1 MAQTPVSPSTADEG
15 PCARRALTRRAF
27 AGFSAAVLAGLAA
40 VPARAEASS
49 LRDLGS
55 YVQELL
61 KSSGESASAPAAQ
74 PAAVPAGRPS
84 LLQSIS
90 GKSYEPVAAAVTPY
104 TVADDFSDVIN
115 MDSFYFNDLQL
126 DRLRGNGFLVMRET
140 GREFFE
146 VYEQNR
152 YSLVPNFVTV
162 DSMTH
167 TYHLYFAFL
176 LRTTERDY
184 LAQMMRNLTG
194 LLLRA
199 SEAQLEVLRGSDWE
213 AAARRNV
220 GFLSVASQLMGT
232 GDPVPGD
239 VQAEVQ
245 AEVDLVRGA
254 GGLAVSPL
262 FGGDEDYSQY
272 APRGYYEGNPD
283 LEAYFR
289 AMMWYGRRNF
299 LQKDETLDRGALLLT
314 LALAQDPEALD
325 LWSAVYTV
333 TSFFAGASDDNGY
346 YEYRAL
352 LDQAYGGVPRVQ
364 DLAENTAA
372 WDVYHELTAELPAP
386 RINSIPVVDVGT
398 EADHLDE
405 GRGFRL
411 MGQRFSL
418 DESIF
423 TRLTYNRVGENPEGG
438 KRLLPNG
445 LDVPAAFGSDAALGL
460 LEDMGATAYAGYPEH
475 LEALRAEVAEA
486 PAETW
491 LTSLYS
497 QWLLML
503 RPLTAA
509 HGEGYPPF
517 MQSDAWARKDLQSF
531 LGSYAELKH
540 DTILY
545 AKQMMAEGG
554 GGGLDPRDDRGYVE
568 PEPELFARLASLVEA
583 TIAGL
588 SGYGLLGEADAQNL
602 GILRELAARLEAI
615 ARKELV
621 NELPTDEEFE
631 LIRSFGVQIEHFWQ
645 EVHKNDVAEGEY
657 LTTFEFP
664 SAIVADVASDP
675 NGQVLEVGT
684 GEVSTIY
691 AVVPVDG
698 VLRLASGSVY
708 SYYEFPWPMSDRLTD
723 SAWLRLLGMDNMDRE
738 TFGTPQV
745 APVSWTDDF
754 SLCWRDF
761 Y

>member
-104 TVADDFSDVIN
+104 TVADDFSNVIN
-115 MDSFYFNDLQL
+115 MDSFYFNDLQLDRLRGNGFLVMRETGREFFEVYEQNRYSLVPNFVTVDSMTHTYDLQL

-272 APRGYYEGNPD
+272 APRGSGRGRPG
-283 LEAYFR
+283 AG
-289 AMMWYGRRNF
+289 GRRPRRVSTF
-299 LQKDETLDRGALLLT
+299 WRRRGLQ
-314 LALAQDPEALD
+314 
-325 LWSAVYTV
+325 
-333 TSFFAGASDDNGY
+333 
-346 YEYRAL
+346 
-352 LDQAYGGVPRVQ
+352 
-364 DLAENTAA
+364 
-372 WDVYHELTAELPAP
+372 
-386 RINSIPVVDVGT
+386 PVC
-398 EADHLDE
+398 
-405 GRGFRL
+405 
-411 MGQRFSL
+411 
-418 DESIF
+418 
-423 TRLTYNRVGENPEGG
+423 
-438 KRLLPNG
+438 
-445 LDVPAAFGSDAALGL
+445 
-460 LEDMGATAYAGYPEH
+460 
-475 LEALRAEVAEA
+475 
-486 PAETW
+486 
-491 LTSLYS
+491 
-497 QWLLML
+497 
-503 RPLTAA
+503 
-509 HGEGYPPF
+509 
-517 MQSDAWARKDLQSF
+517 
-531 LGSYAELKH
+531 
-540 DTILY
+540 
-545 AKQMMAEGG
+545 
-554 GGGLDPRDDRGYVE
+554 
-568 PEPELFARLASLVEA
+568 
-583 TIAGL
+583 
-588 SGYGLLGEADAQNL
+588 
-602 GILRELAARLEAI
+602 AARLL
-615 ARKELV
+615 R
-621 NELPTDEEFE
+621 
-631 LIRSFGVQIEHFWQ
+631 
-645 EVHKNDVAEGEY
+645 
-657 LTTFEFP
+657 
-664 SAIVADVASDP
+664 
-675 NGQVLEVGT
+675 GQ
-684 GEVSTIY
+684 
-691 AVVPVDG
+691 P
-698 VLRLASGSVY
+698 R
-708 SYYEFPWPMSDRLTD
+708 P
-723 SAWLRLLGMDNMDRE
+723 
-738 TFGTPQV
+738 
-745 APVSWTDDF
+745 
-754 SLCWRDF
+754 
-761 Y
+761 

>member
-1 MAQTPVSPSTADEG
+1 
-15 PCARRALTRRAF
+15 
-27 AGFSAAVLAGLAA
+27 
-40 VPARAEASS
+40 
-49 LRDLGS
+49 
-55 YVQELL
+55 
-61 KSSGESASAPAAQ
+61 
-74 PAAVPAGRPS
+74 
-84 LLQSIS
+84 
-90 GKSYEPVAAAVTPY
+90 
-104 TVADDFSDVIN
+104 
-115 MDSFYFNDLQL
+115 
-126 DRLRGNGFLVMRET
+126 
-140 GREFFE
+140 
-146 VYEQNR
+146 
-152 YSLVPNFVTV
+152 
-162 DSMTH
+162 
-167 TYHLYFAFL
+167 
-176 LRTTERDY
+176 
-184 LAQMMRNLTG
+184 
-194 LLLRA
+194 
-199 SEAQLEVLRGSDWE
+199 
-213 AAARRNV
+213 
-220 GFLSVASQLMGT
+220 
-232 GDPVPGD
+232 
-239 VQAEVQ
+239 
-245 AEVDLVRGA
+245 
-254 GGLAVSPL
+254 
-262 FGGDEDYSQY
+262 
-272 APRGYYEGNPD
+272 
-283 LEAYFR
+283 
-289 AMMWYGRRNF
+289 MMWYGRRNF

-314 LALAQDPEALD
+314 LALAQDPEALDLWSAVYTVTSFFAGASDDNGYYEYRALLDQAYGGVPRVQDLAAEALD

-411 MGQRFSL
+411 MGQRFSLDESIFTRLTYNRVGENPEGGKRLLPNGLDVPAAFGSDAALGLLEVSL

-675 NGQVLEVGT
+675 NGQVIRSFGVQIEHFWQEVHKNDVAEGEYLTTFEFPSAIVADVASDPNGQVLEVGT